1 MRTTIQLVATPQRS
15 RRPDPQPAVKS
26 GTFAIGGDLRV
37 RRLGFGAMQLTG
49 PGVWGEPADRA
60 EAVAVLRRA
69 VELGINLIDTADSY
83 GPYVSEELIREA
95 LHPYPAGLV
104 IATKAGLARTG
115 PSDWIPLGRPEYL
128 RQECEM
134 SLRRLGVER
143 IDLFQLHR
151 IDPKVPADDQFE
163 LLKDLQTEGKIRHV
177 GLSEVD
183 IAEIKAARRIVPIA
197 TVQNQYN
204 LVYRNSADVLDYCTH
219 EKIGF
224 IPWFPLATG
233 DLAKPGGALARVAK
247 RLGAKPAQVALAWL
261 LKKSPVMLP
270 IPGTSKVKHLEEN
283 AAAALIELDD
293 SNMEELEKHSAAS
306 S

>member
-1 MRTTIQLVATPQRS
+1 MTIATQKT
-15 RRPDPQPAVKS
+15 RRIDSQPAVRS
-26 GTFAIGGDLRV
+26 GTYKIGGDFPV
-37 RRLGFGAMQLTG
+37 HRLGFGAMQITG
-49 PGVWGEPADRA
+49 PGIWGEPTDRA
-60 EAVAVLRRA
+60 EAIAVLRRA
-69 VELGINLIDTADSY
+69 LELGINLIDTADSY
-83 GPYVSEELIREA
+83 GPFVSENLIREA
-95 LHPYPAGLV
+95 LHPYPTGLL
-104 IATKAGLARTG
+104 IATKAGLLRTG
-115 PSDWIPLGRPEYL
+115 PDQWTPLGRPEYL

-134 SLRRLGVER
+134 SLRRLSVDR

-151 IDPKVPADDQFE
+151 IDPTVPADDQFG
-163 LLKDLQTEGKIRHV
+163 LLKDLQTEGKVRHV

-233 DLAKPGGALARVAK
+233 DLAKRGGALARVAK
-247 RLGAKPAQVALAWL
+247 RLDAKPAQVALAWL

>member
-1 MRTTIQLVATPQRS
+1 MRTTIQPVATPQRS

-49 PGVWGEPADRA
+49 PGVWGEPTDRA
-60 EAVAVLRRA
+60 EV
-69 VELGINLIDTADSY
+69 
-83 GPYVSEELIREA
+83 
-95 LHPYPAGLV
+95 
-104 IATKAGLARTG
+104 
-115 PSDWIPLGRPEYL
+115 
-128 RQECEM
+128 
-134 SLRRLGVER
+134 GV
-143 IDLFQLHR
+143 
-151 IDPKVPADDQFE
+151 
-163 LLKDLQTEGKIRHV
+163 
-177 GLSEVD
+177 
-183 IAEIKAARRIVPIA
+183 AEIKAARRIVPIA

-233 DLAKPGGALARVAK
+233 DLAKRGGALARVAK
-247 RLGAKPAQVALAWL
+247 RLDAKPAQVALAWL